1 MKRICKYLSFGA
13 AAVLIVMMM
22 AATVVEKI
30 HGTPM
35 AFQWFYHSPLFLI
48 LWAVAAVA
56 GLLYLVMAGT
66 PKRLFT
72 MGLHLGLAVILAG
85 ALVTHLFGESGEIHL
100 REGETS
106 DSFELDDETPAK
118 LPFSI
123 RLEAFAIDF
132 HHGSRMP
139 SDYRSDITFLPEG
152 TAVRISMNNIAKYRG
167 YRFYQADYDEDGKGS
182 ILAVSHDPWGVGIT
196 YAGYILLLLSM
207 IGFFFQKDTV
217 FRQALSRV
225 ATMTAAVAFLVLVP
239 SVSASAST
247 RDIKKALGEMYVY
260 YGHRVCPFD
269 TYLQEKGL
277 DAALESLDK
286 MKLFPLT
293 DSTGKVSWYAATD
306 DLPESVY
313 EDQDLWTFIRKSP
326 ELVKES
332 VSSGDEVSVLQ
343 VLNGIKAFQEKT
355 ASSVI
360 PSPRKVKAERAYI
373 RIARPKA
380 QFMLCLA
387 LGIILFILGGVLI
400 TRKKKFP
407 AWVLIAGALIAL
419 LIWLYL
425 SLVIGLRW
433 YVSGTGPYVGR
444 YNVMMLMAWFASLAI
459 LLLYRRFPLIE
470 PLGFLLSGFTMLL
483 ASREGVSPQ
492 IMPLM
497 PVLQSPLLSIHVL
510 SMMMSYTLF
519 GLVAFNGIMGVAVPS
534 TEAREDLRSVSLVV
548 LYPAVFLLTFGTFLG
563 AVWANISWGS
573 YWAWDP
579 KETWALVTM
588 LVYSFTLHGG
598 ALKPFRNARFFHWFT
613 IAAFLCVLIT
623 YFGVNLLL
631 GGMHS
636 YGS

>member
-1 MKRICKYLSFGA
+1 MKRTFKHLTYGA
-13 AAVLIVMMM
+13 SAALVAMMM

-30 HGTPM
+30 HGTPV
-35 AFQWFYHSPLFLI
+35 AFQWFYHSPLFII

-56 GLLYLVMAGT
+56 GLAYLVMAGT
-66 PKRLFT
+66 PKRVFT
-72 MGLHLGLAVILAG
+72 MGLHAGLAVILAG
-85 ALVTHLFGESGEIHL
+85 ALVTFLFGESGEIHL
-100 REGETS
+100 REGES
-106 DSFELDDETPAK
+106 SSAFELEDGTPAA

-123 RLEAFAIDF
+123 RLDSFVIDY

-139 SDYRSDITFLPEG
+139 SDYRSDIVFLPEG
-152 TAVRISMNNIAKYRG
+152 TAVRISMNNIAKYRD

-182 ILAVSHDPWGVGIT
+182 VLAVSHDPWGVGIT
-196 YAGYILLLLSM
+196 YAGYLLLLLSM
-207 IGFFFQKDTV
+207 IGFFFQKDTP
-217 FRQALSRV
+217 FRAALKRV
-225 ATMTAAVAFLVLVP
+225 ASMTAAVALLALVP
-239 SVSASAST
+239 SVTASARTSEVG
-247 RDIKKALGEMYVY
+247 KALGEMYVY

-277 DAALESLDK
+277 DATLEGLDK
-286 MKLFPLT
+286 MKLFPLA
-293 DSTGKVSWYAATD
+293 DSTGTVSWYAASD
-306 DLPESVY
+306 DLPEPVY
-313 EDQDLWTFIRKSP
+313 ADRDLWTFIRKSP
-326 ELVKES
+326 DLVKES
-332 VSSGDEVSVLQ
+332 LRAGDEAGALQ
-343 VLNGIKAFQEKT
+343 VLRGIKAYQEKT
-355 ASSVI
+355 AVSVI
-360 PSPRKVKAERAYI
+360 PAPGKVKAERLYI
-373 RIARPKA
+373 RIARPKV
-380 QFMLCLA
+380 QFMLCLT
-387 LGIILFILGGVLI
+387 LGIVLFILGGILI
-400 TRKKKFP
+400 TRKRKFP
-407 AWVLIAGALIAL
+407 RWVLLAGAAVAL
-419 LIWLYL
+419 LMWLYL
-425 SLVIGLRW
+425 TLVIGLRW

-444 YNVMMLMAWFASLAI
+444 YNVMMLMAWFATLAI

-492 IMPLM
+492 IMPRM

-519 GLVAFNGIMGVAVPS
+519 GLVAFNGVMGVAVPS
-534 TEAREDLRSVSLVV
+534 AEAREDLRSVSLVV

-598 ALKPFRNARFFHWFT
+598 ALKPFRNPRFFHWFT
-613 IAAFLCVLIT
+613 IIAFLCVLVT

-636 YGS
+636 YA